1 MKVILL
7 KDIPKVGQ
15 RHDVKDFSDGY
26 AQNVLI
32 NKGLAMRATE
42 SELARLEERKAQAK
56 IKAEMEDK
64 IFKENLFILNEKL
77 VTIKTKTNNKGSLFK
92 AISITDI
99 AKAIK
104 DCTGIVINENNIEIR
119 NTIKEA
125 GNHVIVIKNN
135 NQEGRV
141 NIKVE
146 SL

>member
-125 GNHVIVIKNN
+125 GNHVIIIKNN